1 MLQHC
6 RHCYT
11 RCTIKFVNLIHGSLH
26 SLLACIAVRNL
37 FERLSLTFLERTETP
52 PFTNHRSISIVL
64 SINQRHSL
72 FPFLPPLFFP
82 FFFLSFFYFSCLFFV
97 FLYRCSLYFLSNFY
111 GRSTTPY
118 HYFIPLLFTLEL
130 EYFLSSVFQRL
141 FYLYYFLTIS
151 PYLAVFLFSPSSS
164 LPFEFFNFLTL
175 LLSFFSSTL
184 LCFPI
189 LFNFDLLFLL
199 FIFLSS
205 VSSLPFSLPH
215 FFL

>member
-52 PFTNHRSISIVL
+52 PFTNHGSISIVL

-72 FPFLPPLFFP
+72 FSFLPPLFFLFFYLFPTSRTFSLCFSTAVLYIFSLTSTVDLPLHITILFP
-82 FFFLSFFYFSCLFFV
+82 FFLPWSWNIFILQSFNV
-97 FLYRCSLYFLSNFY
+97 
-111 GRSTTPY
+111 
-118 HYFIPLLFTLEL
+118 
-130 EYFLSSVFQRL
+130 L

-151 PYLAVFLFSPSSS
+151 PYLVVFLFSPSSS

-175 LLSFFSSTL
+175 RLPFFSFTL

-199 FIFLSS
+199 FIFLLS
-205 VSSLPFSLPH
+205 VSSLPFFLPH
-215 FFL
+215 SFL

>member
-37 FERLSLTFLERTETP
+37 FERLSLAFLERTGIP

-72 FPFLPPLFFP
+72 FPFLPSLFFLFLP
-82 FFFLSFFYFSCLFFV
+82 FSYFSYFFFV

-130 EYFLSSVFQRL
+130 EYFHSSVFQRL
-141 FYLYYFLTIS
+141 FLFVLFFNYLTI
-151 PYLAVFLFSPSSS
+151 PCCFL
-164 LPFEFFNFLTL
+164 
-175 LLSFFSSTL
+175 
-184 LCFPI
+184 
-189 LFNFDLLFLL
+189 
-199 FIFLSS
+199 IFT
-205 VSSLPFSLPH
+205 
-215 FFL
+215 